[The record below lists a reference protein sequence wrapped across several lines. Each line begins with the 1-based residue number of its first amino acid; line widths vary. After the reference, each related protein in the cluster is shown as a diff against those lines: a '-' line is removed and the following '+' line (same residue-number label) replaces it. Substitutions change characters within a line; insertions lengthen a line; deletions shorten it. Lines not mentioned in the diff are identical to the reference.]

1 MTCFTEMTEN
11 ASNQAESPD
20 DRPVALIA
28 GATGGVGQQC
38 TLDLIRKGYRV
49 IALSR
54 SDNHLNELARR
65 AIAVGPADRLKT
77 VRVDITGNRAG
88 QMVRHKIEKEMGRL
102 DLLLLSSGITSN
114 KSTDLSETEVHEVI
128 STNLA
133 GPILLIDE
141 LIPLLLKAENP
152 YVVSVASRAGKI
164 GFSDKGLYGASKA
177 GLLLYVQSLNSI
189 PELKKIRFT
198 SLCPGWI
205 NTEMAWAGGCQLSG
219 KDILQPEDLSS
230 LLLWL
235 IGSSPRV
242 RINEIIIEPA
252 QVTK

>member
-152 YVVSVASRAGKI
+152 YVV
-164 GFSDKGLYGASKA
+164 
-177 GLLLYVQSLNSI
+177 
-189 PELKKIRFT
+189 
-198 SLCPGWI
+198 
-205 NTEMAWAGGCQLSG
+205 
-219 KDILQPEDLSS
+219 
-230 LLLWL
+230 
-235 IGSSPRV
+235 
-242 RINEIIIEPA
+242 
-252 QVTK
+252 